1 MSRDLNKGEPLKKPS
16 FSTRLMSH
24 LQSQIETIPRNGT
37 SYEPVKLDDL
47 IHSSSRWA
55 WDDIDRRN
63 LLHKYAKHVRSSQ
76 AFAVNLFG
84 GLSEEGMKAILG
96 SFFGPIDSVQ
106 RPHFEFED
114 ERDRLREAVNKPQ
127 RTQVDVLLQGTR
139 STGQKV
145 ALLVEVKLTEDD
157 FGKCSGADDKNNDT
171 VHLCSTPGPFGGDT
185 VNCFKLRNAGGPVR
199 RTYDR
204 YIPLSSVSDPAAFD
218 GCWYRTSA
226 YQPMRN
232 VALAGVLQQ
241 EDGIEAVVAVCAPLL
256 HREMWAHFGRA
267 RSVLPTGS
275 LLPLPAELV
284 LSLHD
289 ESTYQFLSD
298 RYFLDVGGPI
308 DETQQ
313 REVATWQVIEAIDRQ
328 FEHDFFVAETHP
340 GGGQYD
346 CITLGERIN
355 GLPRSVVDLNRSGR
369 IHVHLGDGTVSLDN
383 GWERVMTGQA
393 DSIAREIGRLLG
405 LVPLVEEHQPVSRA
419 YLRAVE
425 LGQRAGESL
434 KWRIDEDGDLRN
446 HGDVLNLFAHR
457 LERYGPQYVDSGL
470 PEVVYSSRYTGRN

>member
-1 MSRDLNKGEPLKKPS
+1 MSPDLNKGEPLKKPP
-16 FSTRLMSH
+16 FSTRLMTH
-24 LQSQIETIPRNGT
+24 LQSQIETVPRDGT

-55 WDDIDRRN
+55 WDDIASRN

-84 GLSEEGMKAILG
+84 GLSPEGIKAILG

-106 RPHFEFED
+106 KPQFEFED
-114 ERDRLREAVNKPQ
+114 QRDRLREAVNKPQ

-139 STGQKV
+139 STGRNV

-157 FGKCSGADDKNNDT
+157 FGKCSGADDQKNDM
-171 VHLCSTPGPFGGDT
+171 VHLCSTPGPFGSDT
-185 VNCFKLRNAGGPVR
+185 VNCFKLRNAGGAIR

-204 YIPLSSVSDPAAFD
+204 YIPLSLVSDTAAFD

-256 HREMWAHFGRA
+256 HREMWAHFDRA
-267 RSVLPTGS
+267 RSVLPPGS

-284 LSLHD
+284 LSLHH

-298 RYFLDVGGPI
+298 RYFLDVGGPL
-308 DETQQ
+308 DARQHL
-313 REVATWQVIEAIDRQ
+313 EVATWQIIEAFDRH
-328 FEHDFFVAETHP
+328 FDHDFFVAETHP

-346 CITLGERIN
+346 CITMGERVN
-355 GLPRSVVDLNRSGR
+355 EVPRSVVDLNRTGR
-369 IHVHLGDGTVSLDN
+369 IHVHLSEGTVTLDD
-383 GWERVMTGQA
+383 GWELAMKGHA
-393 DSIAREIGRLLG
+393 DSIALEIGRLLG
-405 LVPLVEEHQPVSRA
+405 LEPLVEPRHSVSRA
-419 YLRAVE
+419 YVRAIQ
-425 LGQRAGESL
+425 LAQRAGESL
-434 KWRIDEDGDLRN
+434 QWRIDENGDLR
-446 HGDVLNLFAHR
+446 HHEDVLNLFAHR
-457 LERYGPQYVDSGL
+457 LERHGPQYVDSGL
-470 PEVVYSSRYTGRN
+470 PEVVYSSRYTGRT